1 MMLPDF
7 LFYFVSSQLICIYI
21 YTDNMC
27 DQVCS
32 YEIPVWCDETSVMMV
47 GVNKSWLWGW
57 KKKKYFHQLTAAET
71 KQKTVSNISS
81 THDGKNA
88 EYRIPKHFPDR

>member
-1 MMLPDF
+1 
-7 LFYFVSSQLICIYI
+7 
-21 YTDNMC
+21 
-27 DQVCS
+27 
-32 YEIPVWCDETSVMMV
+32 MMV

-81 THDGKNA
+81 THDVKNA
-88 EYRIPKHFPDR
+88 EYRIPKHLPDQ